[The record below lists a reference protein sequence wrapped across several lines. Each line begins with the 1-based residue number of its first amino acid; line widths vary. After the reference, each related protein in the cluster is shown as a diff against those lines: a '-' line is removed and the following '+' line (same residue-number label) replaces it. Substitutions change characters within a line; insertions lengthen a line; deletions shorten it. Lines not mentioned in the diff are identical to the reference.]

1 MILVKRRAAPRR
13 DAVFIATLVDA
24 MPAAQSSPTRGR
36 AAPALLVAAVLL
48 GACAGGTVRVQNTEP
63 ARQMAQERAAP
74 LGSAYA
80 GWRVFQQRCASC
92 HRADAS
98 GGDGVPDLRLRLRD
112 VGPQRFV
119 DLVLRRY
126 DWGAAAG
133 GPGTPRET
141 LVDEIVA
148 RQRGSV
154 EMPAWQGEPVV
165 GAHIM
170 DLYEYL
176 SARAEGRIPGAEAP
190 PR

>member
-1 MILVKRRAAPRR
+1 MILVKGLAAPRR
-13 DAVFIATLVDA
+13 DAAATTVPADA
-24 MPAAQSSPTRGR
+24 MPAPQSSPTRGR
-36 AAPALLVAAVLL
+36 AAPALLTAVALL

-80 GWRVFQQRCASC
+80 GWRVYQQRCASC

-133 GPGTPRET
+133 GTGSPRET

-176 SARAEGRIPGAEAP
+176 SARADGRIAGPDAP